1 MEDIGIDSNETVA
14 NHAHERGKNNELNVF
29 GVVHISS
36 AVDICNESIK
46 IPARIYKETEFR
58 TKIQKKGS
66 PHLINTFS
74 LYARLS
80 R

>member
-1 MEDIGIDSNETVA
+1 MHTNG
-14 NHAHERGKNNELNVF
+14 GKNNELNVF

-58 TKIQKKGS
+58 TKKKQKKG
-66 PHLINTFS
+66 PHTW
-74 LYARLS
+74 
-80 R
+80 

>member
-1 MEDIGIDSNETVA
+1 MHTNG
-14 NHAHERGKNNELNVF
+14 GKNNELNVF

-58 TKIQKKGS
+58 TKIQKRVPTLDK
-66 PHLINTFS
+66 HILLIRSFESVNVVHK
-74 LYARLS
+74 L
-80 R
+80 